1 MNDNLIQNIKS
12 FIDLDNEINERQK
25 IIKELKN
32 RRKETTNEIKK
43 IMKEN
48 NLDNI
53 ETSTGDIKY
62 VKNNV
67 KKNLNIKDLK
77 SILLKYNNNEKETN
91 NIIEFLDKN
100 REIKTRENIKFNKN

>member
-1 MNDNLIQNIKS
+1 MNDNLVQNIKS

-67 KKNLNIKDLK
+67 KKTLNIKDLK
-77 SILLKYNNNEKETN
+77 GILLKYNNNQKETN